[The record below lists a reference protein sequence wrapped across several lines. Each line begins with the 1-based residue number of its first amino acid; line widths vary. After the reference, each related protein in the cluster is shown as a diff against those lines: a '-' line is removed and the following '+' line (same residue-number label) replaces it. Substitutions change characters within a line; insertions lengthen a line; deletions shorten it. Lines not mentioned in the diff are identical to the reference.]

1 LGPVA
6 YPIRVEVDI
15 SGLLPSWKIDMQARR
30 MSPSTID
37 SYVRGVTYYLE
48 WCEETGVAAPLS
60 RTALAGRVDDLLAR
74 GAEPATARIRQQA
87 VRRFAAWLAS
97 EDEID
102 ADPFLGVKPPKLDVK
117 VVQRLSDDELRLMLK
132 ACAGKALRDRRDEAC
147 LRLLAETGMRA
158 GELLGLNVP
167 DVDLGLGVAVIRRGK
182 GGAGSYVPFGPVTG
196 AVVDRYLR
204 VRRHHRLAG
213 TPALWL
219 AETGGVSGSDI
230 TGCGWRSWRAR
241 RWRASRAST
250 CTSCGTLS
258 RRAGWRPRAVRAG

>member
-1 LGPVA
+1 
-6 YPIRVEVDI
+6 VEVDI
-15 SGLLPSWKIDMQARR
+15 SGLLPSWKIDMQAHR
-30 MSPSTID
+30 MSPSTTD
-37 SYVRGVTYYLE
+37 LLRPRGDVLPGMVRGDR
-48 WCEETGVAAPLS
+48 CCRAAFAQRPGRLGRRPAKAGGRAS
-60 RTALAGRVDDLLAR
+60 YRAHPPAGRPPLRRLA
-74 GAEPATARIRQQA
+74 
-87 VRRFAAWLAS
+87 AS

-167 DVDLGLGVAVIRRGK
+167 DVDLGRGMAVIRRGK
-182 GGAGSYVPFGPVTG
+182 GGAGRYVPFGPVTG

-204 VRRHHRLAG
+204 VRRHHPLAG

-219 AETGGVSGSDI
+219 AETGGGERLGYHGLRVALLA
-230 TGCGWRSWRAR
+230 RAKVA
-241 RWRASRAST
+241 ASRASM